1 MADDDANLVQYS
13 CADRIAT
20 ITLNR
25 PDKLNAV
32 SDEVVAQLAEALR
45 RFDLDEAAEVAI
57 INGKGRAFSSGAD
70 VRQRQLRSRD
80 EFEKLG
86 GPQGWGTNSADLLT
100 RSVNWKPVIAAVHGL
115 CAGGAFYFI
124 NEADIIICSEDAQFF
139 DPHVSFGLVPACEP
153 VGASHRM
160 PYGEIMRMIL
170 MGNGERIGAE
180 TALRINLVSEV
191 VENAKLADR
200 AHELAALIASRP
212 STATQGAVRAMWES
226 LDLPYSAALRCSY
239 KYTQVGNPVSRLDR
253 STAKKEPFTVR

>member
-1 MADDDANLVQYS
+1 MNFKTIIFEKGADGV
-13 CADRIAT
+13 AT
-20 ITLNR
+20 ISLNR
-25 PDKLNAV
+25 PERLNSFNQQMLDDMRAAWTIIREDDEIRATVIQAV
-32 SDEVVAQLAEALR
+32 P
-45 RFDLDEAAEVAI
+45 
-57 INGKGRAFSSGAD
+57 GRAFCTGVD
-70 VRQRQLRSRD
+70 VVAEIDLFPNDPFRERD
-80 EFEKLG
+80 PGEAV
-86 GPQGWGTNSADLLT
+86 GPKMNM
-100 RSVNWKPVIAAVHGL
+100 VWKPVIAAVHGL

-139 DPHVSFGLVPACEP
+139 DPHVSFGMVPACEP
-153 VGASHRM
+153 IGLSHRM

-180 TALRINLVSEV
+180 TALRINLVSEI

-253 STAKKEPFTVR
+253 STAKKEPFNVR